1 MANYH
6 EARVKLTNTQ
16 LNKLKSTGKNK
27 TWAIIRIT
35 RKKIDDEEFPN
46 ELFLTTTQTTKI
58 RNVIAKNISTYIKLS
73 QEQLSKMIQLGWF
86 LHNMLDNSDEKVI
99 TDLSTP
105 LARNYPPGLTDN
117 LASNAIN
124 KFERTIS

>member
-35 RKKIDDEEFPN
+35 RKKNSRWRIPKWIIFN
-46 ELFLTTTQTTKI
+46 
-58 RNVIAKNISTYIKLS
+58 NNANNKNK
-73 QEQLSKMIQLGWF
+73 KC
-86 LHNMLDNSDEKVI
+86 DC
-99 TDLSTP
+99 
-105 LARNYPPGLTDN
+105 
-117 LASNAIN
+117 
-124 KFERTIS
+124 